1 MTHPGDADAQPQ
13 GTLWTLDLDQPPP
26 VGPVL
31 QVPVVFMRA
40 GLEVAQELAQAMD
53 LDDPAVVL
61 QRFDNGRHCY
71 IGRIEGTLVTYGWVT
86 FDEEDIGELSLSI
99 RLKAGEAY
107 IWNCATL
114 PAYRGQRL
122 YPALLAHIVGELHH
136 QGLHRVWI
144 GTDTDNLP
152 SQSGMALAGFQPI
165 GDVVISHVLT
175 MRRVWMRGR
184 QGVPAQLV
192 MDVRYALFGEREEV
206 WQAASSGEHSANIM
220 EPHQSQPLVLAGE
233 PLGRARAAMIMVHGR
248 GATAQDILTLTA
260 DLHLPGSAY
269 LAPQAAGNA
278 WYPNSFLAPISSNEP
293 GLSSGL
299 AVITSLL
306 DQLTR
311 VGIPVERTIIL
322 GFSQGACL
330 SLEYVARNAR
340 RYGGVVGLSG
350 GLIGPEVMPRDYH
363 GSLAGTPV
371 FLGCS
376 DMDPHIPKER
386 VEQSAEVLRLLG
398 GNVTTRLYPHMGH
411 TVNQDELL
419 FVQGMMTN
427 VLSIGN

>member
-1 MTHPGDADAQPQ
+1 MTHPAEADAQPQ
-13 GTLWTLDLDQPPP
+13 GTLWTLDLDQPLP

-61 QRFDNGRHCY
+61 QRFENGRHCY

-86 FDEEDIGELSLSI
+86 FDEEGIGELSLSI

-165 GDVVISHVLT
+165 GDIVISRVLT
-175 MRRVWMRGR
+175 MRRAWMRGR
-184 QGVPAQLV
+184 PGVPEQLV
-192 MDVRYALFGEREEV
+192 MDARHALLGEREEA
-206 WQAASSGEHSANIM
+206 WLAAGSSPGEHSASITG
-220 EPHQSQPLVLAGE
+220 PHQGQPLVLAGE
-233 PLGRARAAMIMVHGR
+233 PLESARAAMVMVHGR

-260 DLHLPGSAY
+260 DLHWPGFAF
-269 LAPQAAGNA
+269 LAPQAAGNT
-278 WYPNSFLAPISSNEP
+278 WYPNSFLAPIASNEP

-299 AVITSLL
+299 AVIASLL
-306 DQLTR
+306 EQLTQA
-311 VGIPVERTIIL
+311 GISSERTILL

-330 SLEYVARNAR
+330 SLEFVARNAR
-340 RYGGVVGLSG
+340 RYGGVAGLSG
-350 GLIGPEVMPRDYH
+350 GLIGPDGTSRDYP
-363 GSLAGTPV
+363 GDFQRTPV

-376 DMDPHIPKER
+376 DIDPHIPKEK
-386 VEQSAEVLRLLG
+386 VIEAGEVFERM
-398 GNVTTRLYPHMGH
+398 VA
-411 TVNQDELL
+411 DE
-419 FVQGMMTN
+419 
-427 VLSIGN
+427 